1 MAVLR
6 SINPFD
12 PSRIINY
19 PQLSDMSL
27 AIRLGRAQTIFTSY
41 RNSSYVERAMLMNR
55 VAAVL
60 RERSREFAE
69 VITREM
75 GKPVSEAAAEVK
87 KCAWVC
93 EYYAKN
99 AAHFLEEK

>member
-27 AIRLGRAQTIFTSY
+27 AIRLGRAQTTFTNY
-41 RNSSYVERAMLMNR
+41 RHSSFVERAMLMNK
-55 VAAVL
+55 VAVAVSMQ
-60 RERSREFAE
+60 R
-69 VITREM
+69 
-75 GKPVSEAAAEVK
+75 
-87 KCAWVC
+87 
-93 EYYAKN
+93 
-99 AAHFLEEK
+99 